1 MMTLHILGCG
11 SASPTVRHLPA
22 CQVLEAGSRLFMIDC
37 GEGAAH
43 SMLLRHLKF
52 SRLDHIYLSHLHADH
67 CMGLPGIV
75 NTLAMNGR
83 TAPLTIHTFAE
94 GERIFREIFSFF
106 SPRLPFPLV
115 FDIIAPGERRRLPA
129 VSLPGGGTLEAAVFP
144 LRHRVEASG
153 FLFSHTA
160 TGEPVRSYAYCS
172 DTVFMP
178 ELAAEIRGVDLL
190 YHEATY
196 ASDRA
201 DKAPV
206 HFHSTAAQ
214 AAVTAREAGAGAL
227 LLGHFASSY
236 RNEEMH
242 LAEARTIFP
251 RTLAAFEGMRL
262 TIPVNA
268 GCHD

>member
-1 MMTLHILGCG
+1 MTLHILGCG

-22 CQVLEAGSRLFMIDC
+22 CQVLEAGSRLLMIDC

-43 SMLLRHLKF
+43 SMLLRRLKF
-52 SRLDHIYLSHLHADH
+52 SRLDHIFLSHLHADH

-83 TAPLTIHTFAE
+83 TAPLTIHTFVE
-94 GERIFREIFSFF
+94 GEGIFREIFSFF
-106 SPRLPFPLV
+106 CPRLPFPLV
-115 FDIIAPGERRRLPA
+115 FDIIASGVRRELPA
-129 VSLPGGGTLEAAVFP
+129 ITLPGGGAVTVGTLP
-144 LRHRVEASG
+144 LRHRVEATG
-153 FLFSHTA
+153 FLFRHTA
-160 TGEPVRSYAYCS
+160 PGCAPSTYAYCS
-172 DTVFMP
+172 DTLFMP
-178 ELAAEIRGVDLL
+178 ELAAEVRGVDLL

-214 AAVTAREAGAGAL
+214 AAETAREAGAGAL

-236 RNEEMH
+236 RNEELH
-242 LAEARTIFP
+242 LAEARAIFP
-251 RTLAAFEGMRL
+251 RTLAASEGMRL
-262 TIPVNA
+262 TIPVTPD
-268 GCHD
+268 CHD